1 MGKTKRILCFLVAL
15 IMILSIVPINSI
27 VFAIGVE
34 TAEDTE
40 NTQTETPSVV
50 PSGTST
56 SGLPSATVKKL
67 ASETVTDY
75 RVYDLIGKGSLTEGN
90 GVLDPQVLMQFIAK
104 DTAEEAKKN
113 QYANY
118 TTDFFI
124 KVEGLEQPTAGTGCY
139 LIGNYGSFGW
149 IAIPLDGIN
158 VENTVYPVIT
168 PVGFNFTYV
177 DICESVKDF
186 KCGIYF
192 TTEFLNANPDFK
204 ITLEL
209 GLSANADKAIAGE
222 YIKVGDSYTYSATGL
237 QTPTDFVVDS
247 NVTGDTAKV
256 EEVMSNTSLDKFIPV
271 NVPDGAELVIKLTG
285 VGDKITYDIAPF
297 VKDTTTKVENLTE
310 AIIFRIPVPASI
322 TESYVKLTHD
332 GKYAGIYE
340 VKGTGNAK
348 YIQVSSADF
357 SEFALEPVSTAPVA
371 SVNGITYAT
380 FAEALTAANALTGDV
395 TVEIFDKV
403 TWNVALSG
411 NYTSITFV
419 GKDTDAEMYLEV
431 QGYLTA
437 TGKKVA
443 FEDLKLSKS
452 QGGYI
457 TNAGFMNV
465 AFGVYDVVSVDYTNC
480 TFLNGA
486 CASAGT
492 VTYTDCTFYKSWDK
506 YGLWA
511 YGDADVTVEGC
522 TFADDR
528 GIKMFAE
535 DKANTTNLTVSNTD
549 FSVATGK
556 PAIVLT
562 YGESVTLGE
571 GNTYPSTG
579 VFELDLDGQPN
590 GTVVNAAN
598 PAEITCKNDNGVC
611 GVLVD
616 GKIYTTVAQA
626 AEAAT
631 AGSKVTLL
639 HDSAETVEL
648 PEGVTL
654 DTNGYTAENVTVK
667 APAYVAMIG
676 EDGYETLAEA
686 LAAVKGETGKTIVLL
701 ADASISGQNALDA
714 LTGNTIDLNDKTL
727 TVSGNSYF
735 SNGTTTFTNGNIVVS
750 GYASDSFF
758 CGYTAGAVI
767 VFDDVVITG
776 DSYSTGCAAFN
787 ANLGKV
793 EIKNSEITLSGD
805 TTGGVIYGGSVVI
818 DNTTI
823 NATNVCRGITN
834 SVATVQNGT
843 EFTFDGGETGL
854 NCSTVTI
861 DNSVVTIKNATKRAV
876 RLADNTLE
884 LTNGATLT
892 ATGCAADIV
901 KSSETSNAVVK
912 VDATSTLDAVDNTT
926 SYVAQI
932 GDVKYE
938 TLEEAFKAA
947 TEGCVIEILADVV
960 IDYKWDCRDYATN
973 GSHSQFKES
982 VTINGNDKTIKFTNA
997 ISDGNWNTVFRFE
1010 ENAVV
1015 NNLTIDIS
1023 EATGALR
1030 VITAKKSLTVD
1041 GLTIVGSA
1049 KYGII
1054 FGEGATADDLA
1065 ATEIVIKNS
1074 NLNGTRRAISD
1085 NEGGKDVKSA
1095 IITDNTLNANVYV
1108 SASESI
1114 TFNNNTTKGEVD
1126 LRSYTAN
1133 NALNVTA
1140 QGNTLTSGVKN
1151 YIEAGGTVDAQEG
1164 FDVPKVYVAM
1174 IGEVGYETLA
1184 EAIAALKDGD
1194 TLTILAGEISE
1205 GTIKFPA
1212 SLNNVTIKGEN
1223 GAILKDM
1230 ILMTYDG
1237 NTISY
1242 EGITFDGI
1250 VFDNSKIVVTGW
1262 RSNGVTLSDWTIKN
1276 CTFKN
1281 ISSTDTTAAVHFN
1294 LAATEAVNG
1303 FTFTNNVIDNLTG
1316 GDKSGLYLQATG
1328 NVVIKDNVINN
1339 VAFRPYVVQITT
1351 DDGIADNFT
1360 VTGNTFSGSAAG
1372 RAQGL
1377 GNNSEGTDTV
1387 NLVVNNNIFKGI
1399 TNAQQICYWNFNAE
1413 TTTADMSKNY
1423 YDVDIIENPSA
1434 IYFNGSASSIYDL
1447 NDMGVFPIYKE
1458 LNADGTINL
1467 DSEFT
1472 PDLTVYVAQ
1481 VGEEKFATVLEALN
1495 YAIENGVTEV
1505 KILESA
1511 RELMPTDVEL
1521 MLKANLTITADKE
1534 VTISFYNDGTTYDFI
1549 INSDTEYGEFV
1560 FTVGENVSFVLED
1573 RVIWLGFYGNDV
1585 DVVVNGTLSAYQ
1597 IWHGANTTVNA
1608 TGTLKTTGEAL
1619 VMRRGALLTVDGGK
1633 VDASYFNIL
1642 SGSIDAKNGAVIDSG
1657 AFWIDNTGAYA
1668 SSEGAVSISI
1678 KDSTLTSS
1686 GNFKAVTDASINVT
1700 IDNSKVAFT
1709 DFDGYGASVVDAK
1722 TTVTI
1727 TNLSEV
1733 SFKNV
1738 TNDGRIV
1745 ISSDVDLTTANE
1757 LTNVEADDE
1766 SKKVVYEDGK
1776 YVFVDRVVAEVNGV
1790 EYSTLASAIEALRA
1804 NGGTLK
1810 LRDNIRG
1817 SITLNYPAEGA
1828 PTEITIDLNGFTIT
1842 SAESTIFVADGYVV
1856 TIKDSSEAKTGKIV
1870 STNAGGEAIAINR
1883 NGHVILESGYVYND
1897 YCAVWLY
1904 NSTGNGTFVM
1914 NGGTIEV
1921 PNGGT
1926 GIIVGAGTVTINGG
1940 KVLCNKTPISGGG
1953 WNSYIYANGTMIIT
1967 GGEFLGTI
1975 GCAGTIAISG
1985 GTFSYCDDPN
1995 DGFNSA
2001 HLAAGYGTQT
2011 NDDGSITVVKLPV
2024 AAKIDD
2030 TEYETIE
2037 AALKAAK
2044 NGDTIVLLADCAMAE
2059 VVELRDIAL
2068 TIEGDYTITLNDKLK
2083 VLGET
2088 TLNITSAL
2096 AGEVLLE
2103 DGAIIANSTIN
2114 GSVYIQGNV
2123 TFRGKNTFVMM
2134 YDYGTAYTPNHQWT
2148 LEKGASLTLT
2158 STDRYG
2164 FGYGDKITIVG
2175 SIADALTARET
2186 ITDSAI
2192 VVNMYG
2198 GLVGMTNSSYA
2209 DTNSKFEAKDAY
2221 IIFGVNGDKSFGNKP
2236 NNSNENAYYYG
2247 NYEYIFTNSV
2257 VTANG
2262 FKFYEDNGN
2271 SVVVFTDSDLLVNG
2285 VFMTNDASSKF
2296 TFTNCIILSKATL
2309 NGNDDKNQNAGEM
2322 ILIGTS
2328 LTYNAMF
2335 TNNGTIKLDA
2345 NSCLTAPS
2353 IVGNGNIIIDLAGFT
2368 GTKTIINAN
2377 MTGFTGT
2384 IEIINNDRATFKSSE
2399 TGVVV
2404 TVAIPEVPSATTNPV
2419 VLRPELVYGLN
2430 FSADSITPEQL
2441 EYFGDYFADFVI
2453 TFNQDVTLDADGD
2466 VYLTGEYGDYGWI
2479 SVPFEPITI
2488 KAGESIRIMEYAAEL
2503 FDKEELQITYKDVV
2517 ELVKNFNCGVYVS
2530 PEFAAA
2536 NPNFKVSINLNMYDP
2551 ADETETPIAVE
2562 CVDKVTQQPTQT
2574 TFGNED
2580 IKRVVASAIDAE
2592 GNETFYLT
2600 LAEAI
2605 AAAQDGETVKL
2616 YEDVDSVGTI
2626 DKAIT
2631 INGNKFTLNGNILI
2645 LADVTFD
2652 GVLSLTGNVK
2662 VTNGATLT
2670 IAKTANVTG
2679 ATSFFGAGN
2688 DASYYGM
2695 ANGDAAN
2702 GTIVINGT
2710 LKAQQINAN
2719 NGGNIVINSGATA
2732 TFEIV
2737 CIENGDMGEA
2747 AGTMTVN
2754 GTLNTQRFNIFAGG
2768 IATVN
2773 AGGLVNSEQEFTSS
2787 DLANVISIWGGGE
2800 LNINGGKVVCATVE
2814 HTEGRHSGV
2823 NVADG
2828 AINMTAGKFI
2838 CGGNLVLSGKLSVTG
2853 GSADIA
2859 SIESTGDIYLE
2870 GDATIT
2876 TPTEGLS
2883 ITAPAGYNVVYA
2895 AGVYSVE
2902 EKVIESLGFYG
2913 SSVVTTGILQM
2924 NIYLDPSNVYANG
2937 DNYYIV
2943 LTVDG
2948 VEVGRVNKADWSKD
2962 SNGNY
2967 FVSVAVPARAMTDVI
2982 SAQLYDID
2990 GDLIKE
2996 YKDTVEAY
3004 ATYILT
3010 YNLYSVELRTALV
3023 AMLNYGAEAQKVFGY
3038 KLDKLANANIDAYQN
3053 LVANIDTSMSTEDF
3067 EADYSKDFVFY
3078 THTIEAGSSLAL
3090 NLYYNNV
3097 YAGDAVIID
3106 EANRANTKVTISY
3119 TNYDGEAITTVLTGD
3134 KLNFTAENTLKVS
3147 VTGLAASDIHTD
3159 VTVVV
3164 EVDGQVVST
3173 VTDSIEAYCAYTTA
3187 DMPEMEA
3194 VSKAIMA
3201 YGNATKAYFESLKN

>member
-40 NTQTETPSVV
+40 NTQTETPSIV
-50 PSGTST
+50 PSGTSS

-67 ASETVTDY
+67 ASETVTEY
-75 RVYDLIGKGSLTEGN
+75 QIFNLANKNLTDGN
-90 GVLDPQVLMQFIAK
+90 GSLDPQVLMQFIAK

-124 KVEGLEQPTAGTGCY
+124 KVEGLEQSTAGTGCY

-149 IAIPLDGIN
+149 IAIPLDDIN

-271 NVPDGAELVIKLTG
+271 NVPDGAQLVVTLKS
-285 VGDKITYDIAPF
+285 VGDTIVYDIAPM
-297 VKDTTTKVENLTE
+297 KDGKEVENLTE

-332 GKYAGIYE
+332 NKYAGIYE
-340 VKGTGNAK
+340 VKGAGNAK

-380 FAEALTAANALTGDV
+380 LAEAFEAAQSGDTITLLDNITIESDLNNAGKG
-395 TVEIFDKV
+395 IFNIADGV
-403 TWNVALSG
+403 
-411 NYTSITFV
+411 SITLDLN
-419 GKDTDAEMYLEV
+419 GKTIDITDNSAGNFIVFYNYGEFTIKNGTV
-431 QGYLTA
+431 NLTA
-437 TGKKVA
+437 TIDRDWNAQSTIVLNRGGILNVEGGAYTHTGGTDMA
-443 FEDLKLSKS
+443 FVLDNS
-452 QGGYI
+452 G
-457 TNAGFMNV
+457 N
-465 AFGVYDVVSVDYTNC
+465 
-480 TFLNGA
+480 
-486 CASAGT
+486 
-492 VTYTDCTFYKSWDK
+492 W
-506 YGLWA
+506 
-511 YGDADVTVEGC
+511 YGDA
-522 TFADDR
+522 
-528 GIKMFAE
+528 
-535 DKANTTNLTVSNTD
+535 TTNVYEGTTLTSSYIAIRNRMEQN
-549 FSVATGK
+549 SHGASGKATLN
-556 PAIVLT
+556 V
-562 YGESVTLGE
+562 YG
-571 GNTYPSTG
+571 
-579 VFELDLDGQPN
+579 
-590 GTVVNAAN
+590 
-598 PAEITCKNDNGVC
+598 
-611 GVLVD
+611 
-616 GKIYTTVAQA
+616 GKIEGTSRAIWAQA
-626 AEAAT
+626 ASTSTTAPAT
-631 AGSKVTLL
+631 GAINVSGGEIGLIDTARSEGAVSMTTITGGTVSGFKGEVGELTVT
-639 HDSAETVEL
+639 
-648 PEGVTL
+648 GGTL
-654 DTNGYTAENVTVK
+654 ENVTILS
-667 APAYVAMIG
+667 ASG
-676 EDGYETLAEA
+676 EEVDFVINGDGVYEE
-686 LAAVKGETGKTIVLL
+686 
-701 ADASISGQNALDA
+701 
-714 LTGNTIDLNDKTL
+714 
-727 TVSGNSYF
+727 
-735 SNGTTTFTNGNIVVS
+735 
-750 GYASDSFF
+750 
-758 CGYTAGAVI
+758 
-767 VFDDVVITG
+767 ITG
-776 DSYSTGCAAFN
+776 
-787 ANLGKV
+787 
-793 EIKNSEITLSGD
+793 
-805 TTGGVIYGGSVVI
+805 
-818 DNTTI
+818 
-823 NATNVCRGITN
+823 
-834 SVATVQNGT
+834 
-843 EFTFDGGETGL
+843 
-854 NCSTVTI
+854 
-861 DNSVVTIKNATKRAV
+861 
-876 RLADNTLE
+876 
-884 LTNGATLT
+884 
-892 ATGCAADIV
+892 
-901 KSSETSNAVVK
+901 
-912 VDATSTLDAVDNTT
+912 
-926 SYVAQI
+926 VAQI
-932 GDVKYE
+932 GDTVYA

-997 ISDGNWNTVFRFE
+997 ISDGNWNTIFRFE

-1074 NLNGTRRAISD
+1074 TLTGTRRAISD

-1194 TLTILAGEISE
+1194 TLTILAGEHSE

-1212 SLNNVTIKGEN
+1212 ALKNVTIKGEN

-1230 ILMTYDG
+1230 ILMANDG

-1573 RVIWLGFYGNDV
+1573 RVIWIGFYGNDV

-1597 IWHGANTTVNA
+1597 IWHGADTTVNA

-1619 VMRRGALLTVDGGK
+1619 VMRRGALLTVNGGK

-1668 SSEGAVSISI
+1668 GEGAVSISI

-1686 GNFKAVTDASINVT
+1686 GNFKAVTDESINVT

-2011 NDDGSITVVKLPV
+2011 KDDGSITVVKLPV
-2024 AAKIDD
+2024 AAKIGD

-2059 VVELRDIAL
+2059 VVGLKDIAL
-2068 TIEGDYTITLNDKLK
+2068 TIEGNYTITLNNKLK

-2114 GSVYIQGNV
+2114 GSVYIQGDV

-2236 NNSNENAYYYG
+2236 NNSNKNAYYYG

-2353 IVGNGNIIIDLAGFT
+2353 IVGNGKIIIDLAGFT

-2377 MTGFTGT
+2377 MEGFTGT
-2384 IEIINNDRATFKSSE
+2384 IEIINNDRATFKSTE

-2419 VLRPELVYGLN
+2419 VLRPELVYGLS

-2453 TFNQDVTLDADGD
+2453 TFNQNVTLGAGGD

-2536 NPNFKVSINLNMYDP
+2536 NPGFEVSINLNMYDP
-2551 ADETETPIAVE
+2551 ADETKTPIAVE

-2574 TFGNED
+2574 TFGNKD
-2580 IKRVVASAIDAE
+2580 IKRVVASVIDAD

-2600 LAEAI
+2600 LAEAV

-2828 AINMTAGKFI
+2828 AINMTAGEFI

-2902 EKVIESLGFYG
+2902 EKPQVNVEFGNVTLSLNDY
-2913 SSVVTTGILQM
+2913 LQM
-2924 NIYLDPSNVYANG
+2924 NYYLNVESLQGRTDFYAVIKVTHERCCG
-2937 DNYYIV
+2937 TDEVIFEQ
-2943 LTVDG
+2943 TVDYDDWTWNASGSAVAINIRNIAAKYMGATIG
-2948 VEVGRVNKADWSKD
+2948 VEIFTDDGTSV
-2962 SNGNY
+2962 SNNAKY
-2967 FVSVAVPARAMTDVI
+2967 SIEQF
-2982 SAQLYDID
+2982 
-2990 GDLIKE
+2990 
-2996 YKDTVEAY
+2996 AY
-3004 ATYILT
+3004 AILGAPLT
-3010 YNLYSVELRTALV
+3010 SVYTAEFKA
-3023 AMLNYGAEAQKVFGY
+3023 AMYDLLAYGAEAQKMFTHAT
-3038 KLDKLANANIDAYQN
+3038 DN
-3053 LVANIDTSMSTEDF
+3053 LVSAELGNY
-3067 EADYSKDFVFY
+3067 AQY
-3078 THTIEAGSSLAL
+3078 AGSNATCNKS
-3090 NLYYNNV
+3090 
-3097 YAGDAVIID
+3097 
-3106 EANRANTKVTISY
+3106 
-3119 TNYDGEAITTVLTGD
+3119 IT
-3134 KLNFTAENTLKVS
+3134 
-3147 VTGLAASDIHTD
+3147 H
-3159 VTVVV
+3159 
-3164 EVDGQVVST
+3164 VDGYMNNNIKYVST
-3173 VTDSIEAYCAYTTA
+3173 VSLSLEDSIEFNWYFKNLESYAGTDKITGKVTYNNYNGEECTIDLTTENGGIVIYESNPVFRIKGISAADIYSDLTIELIVDGVSTCKLVDTIAHQCVVGMNAYPDDAALFQAILNYGESARAYL
-3187 DMPEMEA
+3187 
-3194 VSKAIMA
+3194 S
-3201 YGNATKAYFESLKN
+3201 SLN

>member
-34 TAEDTE
+34 TAEGTE

-50 PSGTST
+50 PSGTSS

-237 QTPTDFVVDS
+237 QTPTDFVVDGKL
-247 NVTGDTAKV
+247 NAEDEAVK
-256 EEVMSNTSLDKFIPV
+256 EVMSNTSLDKFIPV
-271 NVPDGAELVIKLTG
+271 NVPDGAQLVVTLKS
-285 VGDKITYDIAPF
+285 VGDTIVYDIAPM
-297 VKDTTTKVENLTE
+297 KDGKEVENLTE

-380 FAEALTAANALTGDV
+380 FAEALTAANALAGDV
-395 TVEIFDKV
+395 TVEIYGKV
-403 TWNVALSG
+403 EYADATASLTG
-411 NYTSITFV
+411 AYDSITFI
-419 GKDTDAEMYLEV
+419 GMTDDAEISITRNGSN
-431 QGYLTA
+431 GYIS
-437 TGKKVA
+437 GDGNDCVVNFK
-443 FEDLKLSKS
+443 DLILSKP
-452 QGGYI
+452 
-457 TNAGFMNV
+457 AGFYANDAGDMNV
-465 AFGVYDVVSVDYTNC
+465 AFTVYRVGAVNYTSC
-480 TFLNGA
+480 KFPNGA
-486 CASAGT
+486 CAAGCPT
-492 VTYTDCTFYKSWDK
+492 TYTECTFQKSHDK
-506 YGLWA
+506 YAVWA
-511 YGDADVTVEGC
+511 YGADVTINECV
-522 TFADDR
+522 FDDDR
-528 GIKMFAE
+528 GIKMYAE
-535 DKANTTNLTVSNTD
+535 GAAKTTEVTVTNSD
-549 FSVATGK
+549 FSKLTSK
-556 PAIVLT
+556 PAIVA
-562 YGESVTLGE
+562 TLGE
-571 GNTYPSTG
+571 SITLSGNTYSDTG
-579 VFELDLDGQPN
+579 VLELEDNGSSNGITIDSEDEVTCVSDAYPN
-590 GTVVNAAN
+590 G
-598 PAEITCKNDNGVC
+598 C

-616 GKIYTTVAQA
+616 GVIYRTV
-626 AEAAT
+626 AEAAAVAT
-631 AGSKVTLL
+631 EGDTVTLL
-639 HDSAETVEL
+639 HNSAETVEL

-676 EDGYETLAEA
+676 EVGYETLAEA
-686 LAAVKGETGKTIVLL
+686 FEAAQSGDTITLLDNITIESDLNNSGKGIFNIADGVSITLDLNGKTIDVTDNS
-701 ADASISGQNALDA
+701 AGNFIVFYNYGEFTIKNGTVN
-714 LTGNTIDLNDKTL
+714 LTATIDRDWNAQSTIILNRGGILNVEGGTYTHNGGTDMAFVLDNSGNWYGDATTNVYEGTTL
-727 TVSGNSYF
+727 TSSYIAIRNRMEQNSHGSSGKATLNVYGGKIEGTSRAIWAQAASTSTTAPATGAINVSGGEIGLIDTARSEGAVSMTTITGGTVSGFKGEVGELTVTGGTLENVTILSASGEEVDF
-735 SNGTTTFTNGNIVVS
+735 VINGDGV
-750 GYASDSFF
+750 YEE
-758 CGYTAGAVI
+758 
-767 VFDDVVITG
+767 ITG
-776 DSYSTGCAAFN
+776 
-787 ANLGKV
+787 
-793 EIKNSEITLSGD
+793 
-805 TTGGVIYGGSVVI
+805 
-818 DNTTI
+818 
-823 NATNVCRGITN
+823 
-834 SVATVQNGT
+834 
-843 EFTFDGGETGL
+843 
-854 NCSTVTI
+854 
-861 DNSVVTIKNATKRAV
+861 
-876 RLADNTLE
+876 
-884 LTNGATLT
+884 
-892 ATGCAADIV
+892 
-901 KSSETSNAVVK
+901 
-912 VDATSTLDAVDNTT
+912 
-926 SYVAQI
+926 VAQI
-932 GDVKYE
+932 GDTVYA

-1085 NEGGKDVKSA
+1085 NEGGKDIKSA

-1194 TLTILAGEISE
+1194 TLTILAGEHSE
-1205 GTIKFPA
+1205 GTIKFSA

-1230 ILMTYDG
+1230 TLMASDG
-1237 NTISY
+1237 SNISY
-1242 EGITFDGI
+1242 TGITFDGI
-1250 VFDNSKIVVTGW
+1250 TFENSNILFPGQRASAVFK
-1262 RSNGVTLSDWTIKN
+1262 DWTIKN
-1276 CTFKN
+1276 CTFNNVAKGN
-1281 ISSTDTTAAVHFN
+1281 AAINFN
-1294 LAATEAVNG
+1294 LNTSEAMEN
-1303 FTFTNNVIDNLTG
+1303 FTFTGNTINGVTG
-1316 GDKSGLYLQATG
+1316 GNYSGLVLRASKGT
-1328 NVVIKDNVINN
+1328 VVVTDNNIQGAVWNAIQLINS
-1339 VAFRPYVVQITT
+1339 T
-1351 DDGIADNFT
+1351 ADT
-1360 VTGNTFSGSAAG
+1360 LTITGNTFASGADEGVLNLYGVTATALTIKNNKFLVTEGQPGICYLPAG
-1372 RAQGL
+1372 DVSENYWNGNAPANLPAGVTCETYYADADLTELITIKKPVAQIGDVQFETVADALAYAKEQGIVDLVITIIGENTRETADTFSLASTTIFDSVTIKQDNGGKVYYFDGL
-1377 GNNSEGTDTV
+1377 YTGSRTNSGTFVFDGVNIIVTEQYMFQGNVKLTNNSVVKSVAEANCFHYYSTTTVEAGSQLLGVIDELRGGDIIIDGGLTNGTFNDIPGLQDAILGISWNGDSLTLQNGAYVKINSANEIGRVTISSGTSLNVYDSKLEGVEYITNEGTINIDIGSIITTGKITGAGTINV
-1387 NLVVNNNIFKGI
+1387 DATGLIGSYLVID
-1399 TNAQQICYWNFNAE
+1399 
-1413 TTTADMSKNY
+1413 ADMSG
-1423 YDVDIIENPSA
+1423 
-1434 IYFNGSASSIYDL
+1434 FTGSI
-1447 NDMGVFPIYKE
+1447 
-1458 LNADGTINL
+1458 
-1467 DSEFT
+1467 
-1472 PDLTVYVAQ
+1472 
-1481 VGEEKFATVLEALN
+1481 
-1495 YAIENGVTEV
+1495 
-1505 KILESA
+1505 
-1511 RELMPTDVEL
+1511 
-1521 MLKANLTITADKE
+1521 
-1534 VTISFYNDGTTYDFI
+1534 
-1549 INSDTEYGEFV
+1549 
-1560 FTVGENVSFVLED
+1560 
-1573 RVIWLGFYGNDV
+1573 
-1585 DVVVNGTLSAYQ
+1585 
-1597 IWHGANTTVNA
+1597 
-1608 TGTLKTTGEAL
+1608 
-1619 VMRRGALLTVDGGK
+1619 
-1633 VDASYFNIL
+1633 NIL
-1642 SGSIDAKNGAVIDSG
+1642 GNGAFSYEI
-1657 AFWIDNTGAYA
+1657 T
-1668 SSEGAVSISI
+1668 SEGLV
-1678 KDSTLTSS
+1678 
-1686 GNFKAVTDASINVT
+1686 VTA
-1700 IDNSKVAFT
+1700 AE
-1709 DFDGYGASVVDAK
+1709 Y
-1722 TTVTI
+1722 
-1727 TNLSEV
+1727 
-1733 SFKNV
+1733 
-1738 TNDGRIV
+1738 
-1745 ISSDVDLTTANE
+1745 
-1757 LTNVEADDE
+1757 
-1766 SKKVVYEDGK
+1766 
-1776 YVFVDRVVAEVNGV
+1776 VAEVNGV
-1790 EYSTLASAIEALRA
+1790 KYAKLDDAVAYLKA
-1804 NGGTLK
+1804 NGGTMK
-1810 LRDNIRG
+1810 LLGNVAG
-1817 SITLNYPAEGA
+1817 SMTFNDKYGEFATKNP
-1828 PTEITIDLNGFTIT
+1828 ITIDLNGFTIT
-1842 SAESTIFVADGYVV
+1842 SNESTLWVSDGYVV
-1856 TIKDSSEAKTGKIV
+1856 TVKDSVGTGRITTT
-1870 STNAGGEAIAINR
+1870 TNDAAVGIAR
-1883 NGHVILESGYVYND
+1883 NGKVILESGTVEGIAFGVYIYDTND
-1897 YCAVWLY
+1897 TDKEV
-1904 NSTGNGTFVM
+1904 FVM
-1914 NGGTIEV
+1914 NGGTITV
-1921 PNGGT
+1921 PNGGIAF
-1926 GIIVGAGTVTINGG
+1926 GISSGMAVINNGN
-1940 KVLCNKTPISGGG
+1940 VICNKTPISGGG
-1953 WNSYIYANGTMIIT
+1953 WNSVVYDVTATLAIT
-1967 GGEFLGTI
+1967 GGNFYGTI
-1975 GCAGTIAISG
+1975 GNWGVIAISG
-1985 GTFSYCDDPN
+1985 GTFSYPDDPN

-2024 AAKIDD
+2024 AAKIGD

-2059 VVELRDIAL
+2059 VVGLKDIAL
-2068 TIEGDYTITLNDKLK
+2068 TIEGNYTITLNDKLK

-2096 AGEVLLE
+2096 VGEVLLE

-2236 NNSNENAYYYG
+2236 NNSNKNVYYYG

-2353 IVGNGNIIIDLAGFT
+2353 IVGNGKIIIDLAGFT

-2384 IEIINNDRATFKSSE
+2384 IEIINNDRATFKSLE

-2404 TVAIPEVPSATTNPV
+2404 TVSVPEVPSATTNPV

-2536 NPNFKVSINLNMYDP
+2536 NPGFEVSINLNMYDP
-2551 ADETETPIAVE
+2551 ADETKTPIAVE

-2574 TFGNED
+2574 TFGNKD
-2580 IKRVVASAIDAE
+2580 IKRVVASVIDAE

-2652 GVLSLTGNVK
+2652 GVLSLTGKVK

-2710 LKAQQINAN
+2710 LRAQQINAN

-2737 CIENGDMGEA
+2737 CVEDGNMGEA
-2747 AGTMTVN
+2747 VGTMTVN
-2754 GTLNTQRFNIFAGG
+2754 GTLNTQLFNIFAGG

-2773 AGGLVNSEQEFTSS
+2773 AGGLVNSEQAFTSS

-2800 LNINGGKVVCATVE
+2800 LNINGGKVVCAIVE

-2828 AINMTAGKFI
+2828 AINMTAGEFI

-2902 EKVIESLGFYG
+2902 EKPQINIEISGRSISLDTYLQLNLYFEKADFAGVEEIYVVIQIGDHDAYTVKYG
-2913 SSVVTTGILQM
+2913 ETGWNVGTGIEDAL
-2924 NIYLDPSNVYANG
+2924 NITGIAAKEIGDEIKIQFYLGNPDDEIEDETASDLITYSIKQYAYTVLGSKLSTEAKRAMYDLLKYGAAAQIYFNYKTDDLVDAG
-2937 DNYYIV
+2937 LGEYSQYSRSENAIVDKYKEILIGEEFDWGNTMSLDDSLVLNYYFKTFHTEQYRGK
-2943 LTVDG
+2943 LTA
-2948 VEVGRVNKADWSKD
+2948 K
-2962 SNGNY
+2962 
-2967 FVSVAVPARAMTDVI
+2967 
-2982 SAQLYDID
+2982 
-2990 GDLIKE
+2990 
-2996 YKDTVEAY
+2996 
-3004 ATYILT
+3004 ATYIGW
-3010 YNLYSVELRTALV
+3010 N
-3023 AMLNYGAEAQKVFGY
+3023 N
-3038 KLDKLANANIDAYQN
+3038 KLHTINID
-3053 LVANIDTSMSTEDF
+3053 
-3067 EADYSKDFVFY
+3067 
-3078 THTIEAGSSLAL
+3078 SSEFLYNDATGETMIAL
-3090 NLYYNNV
+3090 KGLSG
-3097 YAGDAVIID
+3097 GDV
-3106 EANRANTKVTISY
+3106 
-3119 TNYDGEAITTVLTGD
+3119 
-3134 KLNFTAENTLKVS
+3134 
-3147 VTGLAASDIHTD
+3147 ASDITL
-3159 VTVVV
+3159 
-3164 EVDGQVVST
+3164 EVYDENGNVIYKSIY
-3173 VTDSIEAYCAYTTA
+3173 SIEAYLTAVIAKRPANAYLYQAIANYGEATA
-3187 DMPEMEA
+3187 
-3194 VSKAIMA
+3194 A
-3201 YGNATKAYFESLKN
+3201 YLRKINNVQ